1 MTEQELNSIEITL
14 KLPLGAVNGI
24 LAMLGKAPFEQV
36 ADLIQA
42 IREQAIPQVP
52 MPAVDEPAAT
62 DTTVQ

>member
-1 MTEQELNSIEITL
+1 MTEQELNSAEITL

-24 LAMLGKAPFEQV
+24 LAMLAEKPFAQV

-52 MPAVDEPAAT
+52 MPESKPEDAQ
-62 DTTVQ
+62 VQ

>member
-1 MTEQELNSIEITL
+1 MTEQELNNTEITL

-24 LAMLGKAPFEQV
+24 LAMLADKPYGQV

-52 MPAVDEPAAT
+52 MPAAVPAEDAP
-62 DTTVQ
+62 VQ

>member
-1 MTEQELNSIEITL
+1 MNDQELLKTEITL

-24 LAMLGKAPFEQV
+24 LQSLSTQSYAQV

-52 MPAVDEPAAT
+52 MPEVKPEDAPT
-62 DTTVQ
+62 Q

>member
-1 MTEQELNSIEITL
+1 MTEQELQNIEITL

-24 LAMLGKAPFEQV
+24 LSSLGAQPYAQV

-52 MPAVDEPAAT
+52 LPVPADKTEDAPA
-62 DTTVQ
+62 Q

>member
-1 MTEQELNSIEITL
+1 MNEKELLQTEITL

-24 LAMLGKAPFEQV
+24 LQSLGAQPYTQV

-52 MPAVDEPAAT
+52 VSKPEDQ
-62 DTTVQ
+62 TVQ

>member
-1 MTEQELNSIEITL
+1 MNEQELMKTEITL

-24 LAMLGKAPFEQV
+24 LQSLSNQPYAQV

-52 MPAVDEPAAT
+52 VPSPEAKPEDAP
-62 DTTVQ
+62 VQ

>member
-1 MTEQELNSIEITL
+1 MTEQELAKTEITL

-24 LAMLGKAPFEQV
+24 LQSLGAQPYAQV

-52 MPAVDEPAAT
+52 VPNPEVKPEDAP
-62 DTTVQ
+62 VQ